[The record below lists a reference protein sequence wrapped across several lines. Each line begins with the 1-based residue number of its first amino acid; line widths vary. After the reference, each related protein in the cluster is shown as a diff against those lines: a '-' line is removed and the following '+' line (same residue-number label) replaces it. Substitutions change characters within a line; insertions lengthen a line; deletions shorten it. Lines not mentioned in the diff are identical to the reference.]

1 LPLSTN
7 TDAPPAD
14 FASPAVAAQNNP
26 LLLRDGTLL
35 CPSSVEGRR
44 VGQPGARLEELWT
57 AAVDATRDGGRTW
70 SHHGPIAMDGVAVIQ
85 VRVPHRIL
93 RGRL

>member
-1 LPLSTN
+1 M
-7 TDAPPAD
+7 DAQPAD
-14 FASPAVAAQNNP
+14 FASAAAAAQNKP
-26 LLLRDGTLL
+26 LLLCDGTLL

-44 VGQPGARLEELWT
+44 VGEGQQPGARLEKLWT

-70 SHHGPIAMDGVAVIQ
+70 SHHGPIAMDGVGIIQ
-85 VRVPHRIL
+85 VRIPH